1 MRIAHLCLSCFYVD
15 DCAYQENQLVA
26 QHVRDGHEVIVIAST
41 EVIDDRGGL
50 SYVSPNS
57 YLGSDGAKVYR
68 LPYRSWLPKNLVRKL
83 RIYKGT
89 LKLLREFKPEVI
101 LFHGACAMELL
112 LVARYVRH
120 NSAVRWYIDCHED
133 FNNSARNFLSKW
145 ILHGLIYKKTLRYVL
160 PLVQKVL
167 CVTPESI
174 SFMCDFYHLKLEEV
188 ELFPL
193 GGDIYDDQTYN
204 HVRQVERGARDID
217 ENTCLFVQSGKLD
230 SAKKLASTLRAFRKI
245 PGDKVRFLIAG
256 KIMPDVVEEVE
267 GLLAADPR
275 VSYIGWINPNEL
287 KTLLCAA
294 DVYVQPGSQSATMQ
308 MSLCCRCAVV
318 LDDVPSH
325 QIYHCGNG
333 LLVKNE
339 SQLAIGLLNLGLAPL
354 EHLAAMSNSS
364 RDIATRL
371 LDYRRL
377 AERVLS

>member
-15 DCAYQENQLVA
+15 DCAYQENQLVT

-41 EVIDDRGGL
+41 EVIDGKGNL
-50 SYVSPNS
+50 SYVQPDS

-68 LPYRSWLPKNLVRKL
+68 LPYWRWLPKNLARKL

-89 LKLLREFKPEVI
+89 RKLLCEFKPDVI
-101 LFHGACAMELL
+101 LFHGTCAMELMV
-112 LVARYVRH
+112 VANYVRH
-120 NSAVRWYIDCHED
+120 NSAIRWYIDCHED

-145 ILHGLIYKKTLRYVL
+145 ILHRLIYRPILRYVL

-174 SFMCDFYHLKLEEV
+174 TFMRDFYKLKPQEV

-193 GGDIYDDQTYN
+193 GGDVYDDEAYN
-204 HVRQVERGARDID
+204 NVREVERAERDID
-217 ENTCLFVQSGKLD
+217 ENVCLFVQTGKLD
-230 SAKKLASTLRAFRKI
+230 AAKKLTSTLRAFRKI
-245 PGDKVRFLIAG
+245 PGDRVRLLIAG

-267 GLLAADPR
+267 VLLAADSR

-287 KTLLCAA
+287 KALLCAA

-325 QIYHCGNG
+325 HIYYRGNG

-339 SQLAIGLLNLGLAPL
+339 SQLTTGLLNLGLASRADL
-354 EHLAAMSNSS
+354 TTMSNNS
-364 RDIATRL
+364 RDIAAHF
-371 LDYRRL
+371 LDYRKL
-377 AERVLS
+377 ARRVLS